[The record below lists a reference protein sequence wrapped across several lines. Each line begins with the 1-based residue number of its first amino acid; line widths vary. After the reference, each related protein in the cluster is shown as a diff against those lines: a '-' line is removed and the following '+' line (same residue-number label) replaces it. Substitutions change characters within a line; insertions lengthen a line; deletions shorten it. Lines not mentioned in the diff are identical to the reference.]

1 MTTDSTRR
9 LTVPLEKLAT
19 LNALGELG
27 VDGVASRLRQLDDY
41 DGTVETELVKSGVVT
56 ERTLRTR
63 FEDDV
68 RAGVRVRL
76 PGAPYGYALALFPP
90 GSANNAAA
98 LMLSD
103 AVEDVSEAS
112 TEMARSALTEL
123 GGYMINGFL
132 DAWADTFEQRIDV
145 GAPSAVHDSERAV
158 VWRTVQSGEDLGLY
172 ITARLRIP
180 ASGIVAQVYLLPRN
194 ETFLDILA
202 RIDMEMLE

>member
-27 VDGVASRLRQLDDY
+27 VEGVASRLQQLDDY
-41 DGTVETELVKSGVVT
+41 DGTVESELVKSGVVT
-56 ERTLRTR
+56 EETLRTR
-63 FEDDV
+63 FDDAV

-103 AVEDVSEAS
+103 AVEDVAAAS

-132 DAWADTFEQRIDV
+132 DAWADTFGQRIDV
-145 GAPSAVHDSERAV
+145 GAPSAVHDSEQAV

-172 ITARLRIP
+172 ITARLRVP
-180 ASGIVAQVYLLPRN
+180 SRGIVAQVYLLPEN
-194 ETFLDILA
+194 ETFVGILD
-202 RIDMEMLE
+202 RIDMGMLE